1 MFVINKNGH
10 YFEIDSK
17 LDADMKAF
25 HGCLFFETEKAM
37 LEKVCEQQD
46 LEMDEVEGSTFYVT
60 EKSDSI
66 YIINDRCGE
75 EEVEGESFE
84 AFISEYEL

>member
-10 YFEIDSK
+10 YFEIDPN
-17 LDADMKAF
+17 LDIDLQAF
-25 HGCLFFETEKAM
+25 HGCQFFETEKAM
-37 LEKVCEQQD
+37 LEKVCEQQG
-46 LEMDEVEGSTFYVT
+46 LQMDEVEGSTFFVT
-60 EKSDSI
+60 EKFDST
-66 YIINDRCGE
+66 YIIDDRCGE